1 MLVSNFEVAWLDSA
15 EGRRDETPGLS
26 TSGGPIACER

>member
-26 TSGGPIACER
+26 TLGER

>member
-15 EGRRDETPGLS
+15 DGRRDETPGLS
-26 TSGGPIACER
+26 TLSGER